1 MSMFNR
7 KNAAAKR
14 TRTSKG
20 VPLAGA
26 FATETKKE
34 ATGVAPLTAPA
45 SSVTTGR
52 TGPLTETDRA
62 HVDTAV
68 ETIAK
73 KIGEYR
79 EYSEKTGSKLHA
91 LAASFIEESVPDRLA
106 AAQTVDEASDAIRS
120 GVRELRRQSS
130 MLGLSRVPDLE
141 QFRDIQDTLM
151 EMNLLVGETDE
162 RTGIK
167 KAADEVES
175 ELAELRNYA
184 EKTGSITHRATA
196 DAAADLPWELQM
208 AESAEEAC
216 AAVDRADQDLADG
229 GRGIAFLKEHSELR
243 SSLAGVR
250 DGIESAAGRAVP
262 RLTREERAVDD
273 ARRDDFRAMM
283 ARSERAHGRI
293 GIDGNFVA
301 R

>member
-1 MSMFNR
+1 MSIFNR

-14 TRTSKG
+14 TRTSTG
-20 VPLAGA
+20 VPLAGT

-34 ATGVAPLTAPA
+34 ATGVAPLQAPA
-45 SSVTTGR
+45 AAMPNSRSGA
-52 TGPLTETDRA
+52 LTETDRT

-68 ETIAK
+68 ETITK

-79 EYSEKTGSKLHA
+79 DYSEKTGSKLHS
-91 LAASFIEESVPDRLA
+91 LAASVVEESVPDRLA

-120 GVRELRRQSS
+120 GMRELRRQSA
-130 MLGLSRVPDLE
+130 MLGLSRGPDLE
-141 QFRDIQDTLM
+141 QFRDIQGTLM
-151 EMNLLVGETDE
+151 EMNTLVGETDE

-175 ELAELRNYA
+175 ELAGFRSYA

-196 DAAADLPWELQM
+196 DAAANLPRELQL

-216 AAVDRADQDLADG
+216 TALDRADQDLADG

-243 SSLAGVR
+243 SSLAGIR

-273 ARRDDFRAMM
+273 ARRADFAAHM
-283 ARSERAHGRI
+283 ANAERSRPKI
-293 GIDGNFVA
+293 GADGYFAA